1 MVPLVAAVDS
11 AVRMMRDAGAH
22 AVKLEGGVR
31 MAATIRTLTDAG
43 IPVMGHVGFTPQ
55 SEHLIG
61 GYRVAGRGDAA
72 ADRVIA
78 DAHAVADAGAFA
90 AVLEMVPAP
99 VAATVTKELAIP
111 TIGIGAGPD
120 CDAQVLVWQ
129 DMAGLSAPDRTLTF
143 VKRYAD
149 VRGVLA
155 DAARRF
161 ADEVADGSFPDAAHS
176 FDA

>member
-1 MVPLVAAVDS
+1 
-11 AVRMMRDAGAH
+11 
-22 AVKLEGGVR
+22 
-31 MAATIRTLTDAG
+31 
-43 IPVMGHVGFTPQ
+43 
-55 SEHLIG
+55 
-61 GYRVAGRGDAA
+61 
-72 ADRVIA
+72 
-78 DAHAVADAGAFA
+78 
-90 AVLEMVPAP
+90 MVPAP

-149 VRGVLA
+149 LRGALA

-161 ADEVADGSFPDAAHS
+161 ADEVADGSFPDSAHS